1 MAEPLLRRDKT
12 TLQDQP
18 CEIDFLARVTR
29 ALLHSS
35 SIPLQPAVG
44 GLEAGTSSTMERHN
58 SNPEL
63 GSKPTSY
70 PRVAQISRLAG
81 NGSSEK
87 RATSFEEVSHLLSS
101 HQTSKESRRRATS
114 QIASPVVDFDVAVAE
129 KPQKTLQG
137 SHPEEGPKSY
147 YVINPIV
154 PGSAWYFTKGKSNSN
169 THEYEVE
176 RVSTHLVDIG
186 QNRIG
191 YLIETASRDDVTAV
205 AGGRPASWT
214 PKGQNGWSTTSTSSI
229 EKANNVTE
237 AEPGKRASRFERFD
251 SEGDFETELHDESA
265 IIVDR
270 QDIPLITEMIFRQLN
285 TTRLKRN
292 SSRMIGGPTE
302 KHEASSKENGELA
315 NIIEATL
322 MAFRRPVRYD
332 ITPETGEA
340 DISQSKLPVQFA
352 MEHSSQRIK
361 QQPSVTSDAG
371 NTLSIPQTSFTA
383 ADSTHKVNRAREKWQ
398 QGASSTSTTL
408 LSQQSATSN
417 TWTKHGGHGG
427 ESLLSPDSARSSSD
441 ENSEGT
447 SQTRRTSSCRTHE
460 QDEKLEASQAS
471 IGSSSV
477 ASTITSFPKLL
488 SRHCTREWIKPLVSL
503 EDKSTNPSHQGV
515 DDGTN
520 RISRERDTS
529 FIEATDPM
537 CWPGDSFQS
546 INTSGY
552 FTNEAPKSR
561 RTTVSQSSPTNM
573 KSFGSQI
580 GSSAHRRRSTLTY
593 DSKASP
599 STDHFFPNILG
610 KFFVGRN
617 LEEPETPD
625 SKRTTDSDSVSH
637 LNSPSHVQVHVGAP

>member
-1 MAEPLLRRDKT
+1 
-12 TLQDQP
+12 
-18 CEIDFLARVTR
+18 
-29 ALLHSS
+29 
-35 SIPLQPAVG
+35 
-44 GLEAGTSSTMERHN
+44 MERHN

-63 GSKPTSY
+63 GSKPTGY

-114 QIASPVVDFDVAVAE
+114 QIASPVVDFDVAIAE
-129 KPQKTLQG
+129 KPKKNLQG

-214 PKGQNGWSTTSTSSI
+214 PKGQNGWSTTSTSSSI
-229 EKANNVTE
+229 EKANNITE
-237 AEPGKRASRFERFD
+237 AEPGKRANHFERFD
-251 SEGDFETELHDESA
+251 SEGDFNTQPHDESA
-265 IIVDR
+265 IIVER

-285 TTRLKRN
+285 MTRLKRN
-292 SSRMIGGPTE
+292 GSRMIGGSTE
-302 KHEASSKENGELA
+302 KHEASSEA
-315 NIIEATL
+315 NRQLEEIIEATL
-322 MAFRRPVRYD
+322 MAFKRPIRYD
-332 ITPETGEA
+332 NTSEAGEA
-340 DISQSKLPVQFA
+340 GLSSPSKLPVQFA
-352 MEHSSQRIK
+352 MEHGSQRRK
-361 QQPSVTSDAG
+361 LQSSVVSDAE
-371 NTLSIPQTSFTA
+371 NTLGIPQTSLTA
-383 ADSTHKVNRAREKWQ
+383 ADSTHKVNGVREKWQ
-398 QGASSTSTTL
+398 QGPSSTSTTL
-408 LSQQSATSN
+408 FSQQSATSI
-417 TWTKHGGHGG
+417 TWAKHGGHAG
-427 ESLLSPDSARSSSD
+427 ESLLSPDSANSSSD
-441 ENSEGT
+441 DNSERT
-447 SQTRRTSSCRTHE
+447 SQTRRTSSCRIHK
-460 QDEKLEASQAS
+460 QDERLEASQSS

-520 RISRERDTS
+520 RISRERDAS
-529 FIEATDPM
+529 FTDTTDSM

-561 RTTVSQSSPTNM
+561 RTTVSQSSLANT

-617 LEEPETPD
+617 MEEPETPD
-625 SKRTTDSDSVSH
+625 SKRTTDSDSISH

>member
-1 MAEPLLRRDKT
+1 MAEPLRRDKT

-29 ALLHSS
+29 ALLPSS
-35 SIPLQPAVG
+35 SIIPLQPTVG

-63 GSKPTSY
+63 GSKPTGY

-191 YLIETASRDDVTAV
+191 YLVETASRDDVTAV

-214 PKGQNGWSTTSTSSI
+214 PKGQN
-229 EKANNVTE
+229 K

-265 IIVDR
+265 IVVDR

-322 MAFRRPVRYD
+322 MAFRRPVPYG

-352 MEHSSQRIK
+352 MEHGSQRIK
-361 QQPSVTSDAG
+361 LQQSVASDPA
-371 NTLSIPQTSFTA
+371 NTLGIPQTSFTV
-383 ADSTHKVNRAREKWQ
+383 ADSTHKVNGAREKWR
-398 QGASSTSTTL
+398 QGPSSTSTTL
-408 LSQQSATSN
+408 LSERSATSI
-417 TWTKHGGHGG
+417 TWMKHGGHAG
-427 ESLLSPDSARSSSD
+427 ESPLSPDSARSSSD
-441 ENSEGT
+441 DNSERT
-447 SQTRRTSSCRTHE
+447 SQTRRTSSCRTHK
-460 QDEKLEASQAS
+460 QDDRLEASQAS

-529 FIEATDPM
+529 FIDTTDPM

-546 INTSGY
+546 VNSSGY

-561 RTTVSQSSPTNM
+561 RTTISQSSPTNM

-617 LEEPETPD
+617 MEEPETPD
-625 SKRTTDSDSVSH
+625 SKRTADSDSVSH
-637 LNSPSHVQVHVGAP
+637 LNSPSHVQVHVGAS

>member
-1 MAEPLLRRDKT
+1 
-12 TLQDQP
+12 
-18 CEIDFLARVTR
+18 
-29 ALLHSS
+29 
-35 SIPLQPAVG
+35 
-44 GLEAGTSSTMERHN
+44 MERHN

-63 GSKPTSY
+63 GSKP
-70 PRVAQISRLAG
+70 

-101 HQTSKESRRRATS
+101 HQTSKESHRRATS
-114 QIASPVVDFDVAVAE
+114 QIASPVVDFEVAVAE
-129 KPQKTLQG
+129 KPQKPLQG
-137 SHPEEGPKSY
+137 SQPEEGPKSY

-191 YLIETASRDDVTAV
+191 YLIETATRDDVTAV
-205 AGGRPASWT
+205 AGGRPESWS
-214 PKGQNGWSTTSTSSI
+214 PEGQNGWSTTSTSSI
-229 EKANNVTE
+229 EKANNTTE
-237 AEPGKRASRFERFD
+237 AEPGKRASRFGRFD
-251 SEGDFETELHDESA
+251 SEGDFETQLHDESA

-332 ITPETGEA
+332 ITPEIGEA
-340 DISQSKLPVQFA
+340 DISQSQLPVQFA
-352 MEHSSQRIK
+352 MEHGGQRIK
-361 QQPSVTSDAG
+361 LQPSVVSDAE
-371 NTLSIPQTSFTA
+371 NTLSIPKTSFTVA
-383 ADSTHKVNRAREKWQ
+383 NSAHKVNRAREKWQ
-398 QGASSTSTTL
+398 QGASSTSTTW

-447 SQTRRTSSCRTHE
+447 SQTRRTSSCRTHK

-520 RISRERDTS
+520 RISREPQTS
-529 FIEATDPM
+529 FTEATDPM

-573 KSFGSQI
+573 KNFGSQI

-617 LEEPETPD
+617 MEEPETPD

>member
-1 MAEPLLRRDKT
+1 MAEPLRRDKT

-29 ALLHSS
+29 ALLPSS
-35 SIPLQPAVG
+35 SIIPLQPTVG

-63 GSKPTSY
+63 GSKPTGY

-191 YLIETASRDDVTAV
+191 YLVETASRDDVTAV

-214 PKGQNGWSTTSTSSI
+214 PKGQN
-229 EKANNVTE
+229 K

-251 SEGDFETELHDESA
+251 SKGDFETELHDESA
-265 IIVDR
+265 IVVDR

-322 MAFRRPVRYD
+322 MAFRRPVPYG

-352 MEHSSQRIK
+352 MEHGSQRIK
-361 QQPSVTSDAG
+361 LQQSVASDPA
-371 NTLSIPQTSFTA
+371 NTLGIPQTSFTV
-383 ADSTHKVNRAREKWQ
+383 ADSTHKVNGAREKWR
-398 QGASSTSTTL
+398 QGPSSTSTTL
-408 LSQQSATSN
+408 LSERSATSI
-417 TWTKHGGHGG
+417 TWMKHGGHAG
-427 ESLLSPDSARSSSD
+427 ESPLSPDSARSSSD
-441 ENSEGT
+441 DNSERT
-447 SQTRRTSSCRTHE
+447 SQTRRTSSCRTHK
-460 QDEKLEASQAS
+460 QDDRLEASQAS

-529 FIEATDPM
+529 FIDTTDPM

-546 INTSGY
+546 VNSSGY

-561 RTTVSQSSPTNM
+561 RTTISQSSPTNM

-617 LEEPETPD
+617 MEAPETPD
-625 SKRTTDSDSVSH
+625 SKRTADSDSVSH

>member
-1 MAEPLLRRDKT
+1 MAEPLRRNKT

-44 GLEAGTSSTMERHN
+44 GLEAGTLSTMERHN

-63 GSKPTSY
+63 GSKPTGY

-81 NGSSEK
+81 NGSGEK
-87 RATSFEEVSHLLSS
+87 RASSFEEVSHLLSS
-101 HQTSKESRRRATS
+101 HQKSKLSRRRATS
-114 QIASPVVDFDVAVAE
+114 QIASPVVDFDVAIAE

-137 SHPEEGPKSY
+137 NQPEEGPKSY
-147 YVINPIV
+147 YVINPII

-176 RVSTHLVDIG
+176 RVSSHLVDIG

-191 YLIETASRDDVTAV
+191 YLIETATRDDVTAV
-205 AGGRPASWT
+205 AGGRPATWI

-229 EKANNVTE
+229 EKANNITE
-237 AEPGKRASRFERFD
+237 AEPGKRANRFERFD
-251 SEGDFETELHDESA
+251 SEGDFETQLRDEPA
-265 IIVDR
+265 IIVER

-292 SSRMIGGPTE
+292 GSRMIGGSTE
-302 KHEASSKENGELA
+302 KHEASANENGELA
-315 NIIEATL
+315 KIIEATL

-340 DISQSKLPVQFA
+340 DISPQSKLPVQFA
-352 MEHSSQRIK
+352 MEHRSQRIK
-361 QQPSVTSDAG
+361 PRPSVVSDAR
-371 NTLSIPQTSFTA
+371 NTLSIPQTSFTV
-383 ADSTHKVNRAREKWQ
+383 ADSTSKVNRAREKWQ

-408 LSQQSATSN
+408 LSEQSATSI
-417 TWTKHGGHGG
+417 TWTKHGGHAGK
-427 ESLLSPDSARSSSD
+427 SHLSPDSANSSSD
-441 ENSEGT
+441 DSSE
-447 SQTRRTSSCRTHE
+447 RTSLTHRTSTCHTHK
-460 QDEKLEASQAS
+460 QDERLEASQAS

-503 EDKSTNPSHQGV
+503 EDKSTNPSHKGV

-520 RISRERDTS
+520 RISREPNAPFT
-529 FIEATDPM
+529 ETTDPM

-546 INTSGY
+546 RNTSGY
-552 FTNEAPKSR
+552 FTDEAPKSR
-561 RTTVSQSSPTNM
+561 RTTVSQSPANT

-580 GSSAHRRRSTLTY
+580 GSSAHRRRSTMTY

-617 LEEPETPD
+617 TEAPETPG
-625 SKRTTDSDSVSH
+625 SERTIDSDALPH
-637 LNSPSHVQVHVGAP
+637 LDSPSHVQVHVGAP

>member
-214 PKGQNGWSTTSTSSI
+214 PKGQN
-229 EKANNVTE
+229 E

-561 RTTVSQSSPTNM
+561 RTTISQSSPTNM

-617 LEEPETPD
+617 MEEPETPD
-625 SKRTTDSDSVSH
+625 SKRTTDPESVSH